1 MHVSLNEKYPSA
13 KRPIVLFTDDD
24 GTEVVRVGLR
34 CGHSAVLAAE
44 DFHRLMVLGV
54 SPNWFLNMD
63 GSGQFPYVRARI
75 SVANGWTGNLVTIA
89 RLIRPVPFRGL
100 TVRYLDGCALN
111 LRRKNI
117 YMADRRS
124 GAKGREWSL
133 VKSSEIELDA

>member
-1 MHVSLNEKYPSA
+1 MHVSLNENYPSA
-13 KRPIVLFTDDD
+13 KRPIVLFNDDD

-34 CGHSAVLAAE
+34 CGHSAVLDAD
-44 DFHRLMVLGV
+44 DFYRLMALGV
-54 SPNWFLNMD
+54 SPNWFLNLD
-63 GSGQFPYVRARI
+63 GRGQFPYVRACI
-75 SVANGWTGNLVTIA
+75 PVANGWTGNLVTIA

-111 LRRKNI
+111 LRRQNI

-133 VKSSEIELDA
+133 VKSSEIELHA